1 MGDEMKKKVIAV
13 VAIVLIFAI
22 AVVIGINFNK
32 KQSKNN
38 KQSNS
43 GQATSTYNGKLP
55 GIDLY
60 YGSQKVGSLNGY
72 TMDMEEEHMRDV
84 IVPVNTDRTVPITI
98 STNGNKVSEISYE
111 MKSTEDNRLIDNG
124 TLDGWKQKDGK
135 ITLNYQASAIME
147 QGTEYFWE
155 IIIKTD
161 KYEQI
166 NYYARVMVTDKE
178 FVTEQIKFAK
188 NFAQTALKGEGASKL
203 AQYIEP
209 DSSLPNDNLG
219 QTTIKSSY
227 NSLIWTSLKPE
238 LISDITITAKEFCIK
253 DTGEAGTYT
262 MNYQIRTTNAEKVK
276 EKYNV
281 SETITIWSC
290 AGRIYVLAYDREVNQ
305 IWTADKNNVG
315 GSFID
320 LGIQKETKA
329 DFVESSNQ
337 QFMAFQVN
345 GDVYV
350 MDLNERKIKQV
361 YNLNAKNAEQLNNTK
376 ARVITVDDKGNVDYM
391 IYGYSKAKEHVGE
404 NGISILR
411 YNYESNSS
419 TEAAFVPCKVSAYNL
434 EKQLSQLCYVGD
446 GTLYIMMNNTI
457 YYANLKTKEWGA
469 LVENVEDG
477 SFAINSDGSMLAYN
491 TSGKAYDTENIT
503 IVNLKNGEK
512 KTIEAGADNIIT
524 VYGYT
529 GTNLIYG
536 IGSQSDVSKKSFVP
550 VSKLVIV
557 DKDYKEVK
565 SYSQNKIYITGV
577 EITDNIINIKRYKG
591 NSRISDDQLLD
602 NTETKKPVA
611 KTSYYVDDVKQK
623 ELALAFTNA
632 LDGTK
637 QLSVEKIGKVTFD
650 SSSKVNA
657 TFESKKENNY
667 YVYGYGKLQ
676 GIYSD
681 KNAATNAAKA
691 TYGLVTDNRGHKIWV
706 FEENYN

>member
-1 MGDEMKKKVIAV
+1 MKKKVIAV

-161 KYEQI
+161 KYKQI

-253 DTGEAGTYT
+253 DTGGSR
-262 MNYQIRTTNAEKVK
+262 NL
-276 EKYNV
+276 YN
-281 SETITIWSC
+281 E
-290 AGRIYVLAYDREVNQ
+290 
-305 IWTADKNNVG
+305 
-315 GSFID
+315 
-320 LGIQKETKA
+320 
-329 DFVESSNQ
+329 
-337 QFMAFQVN
+337 
-345 GDVYV
+345 
-350 MDLNERKIKQV
+350 
-361 YNLNAKNAEQLNNTK
+361 
-376 ARVITVDDKGNVDYM
+376 
-391 IYGYSKAKEHVGE
+391 
-404 NGISILR
+404 
-411 YNYESNSS
+411 
-419 TEAAFVPCKVSAYNL
+419 
-434 EKQLSQLCYVGD
+434 LSD
-446 GTLYIMMNNTI
+446 
-457 YYANLKTKEWGA
+457 
-469 LVENVEDG
+469 
-477 SFAINSDGSMLAYN
+477 
-491 TSGKAYDTENIT
+491 
-503 IVNLKNGEK
+503 
-512 KTIEAGADNIIT
+512 
-524 VYGYT
+524 
-529 GTNLIYG
+529 
-536 IGSQSDVSKKSFVP
+536 
-550 VSKLVIV
+550 
-557 DKDYKEVK
+557 
-565 SYSQNKIYITGV
+565 
-577 EITDNIINIKRYKG
+577 
-591 NSRISDDQLLD
+591 
-602 NTETKKPVA
+602 
-611 KTSYYVDDVKQK
+611 
-623 ELALAFTNA
+623 
-632 LDGTK
+632 
-637 QLSVEKIGKVTFD
+637 
-650 SSSKVNA
+650 
-657 TFESKKENNY
+657 
-667 YVYGYGKLQ
+667 
-676 GIYSD
+676 
-681 KNAATNAAKA
+681 
-691 TYGLVTDNRGHKIWV
+691 
-706 FEENYN
+706 

>member
-1 MGDEMKKKVIAV
+1 
-13 VAIVLIFAI
+13 
-22 AVVIGINFNK
+22 
-32 KQSKNN
+32 
-38 KQSNS
+38 
-43 GQATSTYNGKLP
+43 
-55 GIDLY
+55 
-60 YGSQKVGSLNGY
+60 
-72 TMDMEEEHMRDV
+72 
-84 IVPVNTDRTVPITI
+84 
-98 STNGNKVSEISYE
+98 
-111 MKSTEDNRLIDNG
+111 
-124 TLDGWKQKDGK
+124 
-135 ITLNYQASAIME
+135 
-147 QGTEYFWE
+147 
-155 IIIKTD
+155 
-161 KYEQI
+161 
-166 NYYARVMVTDKE
+166 
-178 FVTEQIKFAK
+178 
-188 NFAQTALKGEGASKL
+188 
-203 AQYIEP
+203 
-209 DSSLPNDNLG
+209 
-219 QTTIKSSY
+219 
-227 NSLIWTSLKPE
+227 
-238 LISDITITAKEFCIK
+238 
-253 DTGEAGTYT
+253 

-391 IYGYSKAKEHVGE
+391 IYGYSKANEHVGE

-419 TEAAFVPCKVSAYNL
+419 KEAAFVPCKVPAYNL

-565 SYSQNKIYITGV
+565 SYSQNNIYITGV

-591 NSRISDDQLLD
+591 KSRISDDQLLD